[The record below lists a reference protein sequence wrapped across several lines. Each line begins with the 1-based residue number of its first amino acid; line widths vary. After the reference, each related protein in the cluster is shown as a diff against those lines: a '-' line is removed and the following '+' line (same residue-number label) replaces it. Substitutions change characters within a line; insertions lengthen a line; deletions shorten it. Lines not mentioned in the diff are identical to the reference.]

1 MLVLVFQV
9 GTERYAIPCQKL
21 VEVIPLVK
29 LRTLAQSPPWLAG
42 IFTLRGALV
51 PVVDL
56 CQLML
61 GTPCP
66 DRLSS
71 RIMLARIGERM
82 VGLLAEQVTEAM
94 SVKGRRAAVA
104 VPGTPYLG
112 DMLLGGEDTMVQL
125 LDVDKLLPETMQ
137 QMLLVGA
144 AG

>member
-9 GTERYAIPCQKL
+9 GGERYAIPCEKL
-21 VEVIPLVK
+21 VEVIPMVK

-56 CQLML
+56 CRLML

-66 DRLSS
+66 DRFSS
-71 RIMLARIGERM
+71 RIMLAKIGERV
-82 VGLLAEQVTEAM
+82 VGLLAERVTEAVPM
-94 SVKGRRAAVA
+94 TGRRPAVA
-104 VPGTPYLG
+104 VAGTPFLG
-112 DMLLGGEDTMVQL
+112 DMLLGADDLMVQL
-125 LDVDKLLPETMQ
+125 LDVDKLIPEGMQ
-137 QMLLVGA
+137 QMLLTGS